1 MPFIYWSI
9 TFILV
14 SVYYILMAMSINCNE
29 KLISQKITVK
39 PEDFKPLVFD
49 EEIIKTYKYPFGQM
63 AREVLAALNETYSKF
78 SI

>member
-14 SVYYILMAMSINCNE
+14 SVYYILMALSINCNE